1 MRMKRER
8 HFLGQEARF
17 AGLAALLERPDAPW
31 NEVLNCLARWPAEQ
45 EPERA
50 IVAVEAAVDR
60 WPAGLRGL
68 SRFVV
73 QQLVAGEVRPYLRV
87 LRALDLRRVWSVR
100 RRDLLLARMIEE
112 GGVTR
117 LGSFTTRYDLGEE
130 LIPRIVRSIGGLR
143 SLAIGGSGVS
153 SDGARALALAPG
165 LVGLVSLSLPNN
177 HIHDDGAEALLGSP
191 WLAGLRFLNLHG
203 NRLSPGMVVRLG
215 GAPQWRA
222 GRVVLGCQRGPGS
235 W

>member
-8 HFLGQEARF
+8 RFLGEEARF

-73 QQLVAGEVRPYLRV
+73 QQLVGGEVRPYLRV

-100 RRDLLLARMIEE
+100 RRDRLLARMIEE
-112 GGVTR
+112 AGVTR
-117 LGSFTTRYDLGEE
+117 LESCTTRYDLGEE
-130 LIPRIVRSIGGLR
+130 LIPRIARSIGGLR
-143 SLAIGGSGVS
+143 RLEIGGSGVS
-153 SDGARALALAPG
+153 SDGARALAGAPG
-165 LVGLVSLSLPNN
+165 LAGLVHLGLPNN

-203 NRLSPGMVVRLG
+203 NRLSPAMVERIA
-215 GAPQWRA
+215 GAPQWQAARI
-222 GRVVLGCQRGPGS
+222 VLGCQRGPGS

>member
-1 MRMKRER
+1 MRIKKER
-8 HFLGQEARF
+8 HFLDQKARF
-17 AGLAALLERPDAPW
+17 AGLAALLERSDAPW

-50 IVAVEAAVDR
+50 IVIVEAAVDR

-73 QQLVAGEVRPYLRV
+73 QQLVGGELRPYLRV
-87 LRALDLRRVWSVR
+87 LRALDLRRVWSVK

-117 LGSFTTRYDLGEE
+117 LESFTTRYDLGEE
-130 LIPRIVRSIGGLR
+130 LIPRLARSISGLR
-143 SLAIGGSGVS
+143 SLEIGGSGVS
-153 SDGARALALAPG
+153 SGGAEALALAPG
-165 LVGLVSLSLPNN
+165 LAGLVSLSLHNN
-177 HIHDDGAEALLGSP
+177 HIRDDGAEALLCSP
-191 WLAGLRFLNLHG
+191 WLGGLRFLNLHG
-203 NRLSPGMVVRLG
+203 NRLSSAMVERIAA
-215 GAPQWRA
+215 APRWQAARI
-222 GRVVLGCQRGPGS
+222 VLGCQRGPGS